1 MTPIPDFGGAEF
13 RPDYAESGG
22 IFFTPSNTAK
32 NNYLYLKCAG
42 CREADT
48 GYQSD
53 QPVTDSYM
61 LLYTYSGAG
70 ELEYMD
76 RRFTVKAGDGFL
88 IDCRQ
93 PYSFC
98 CGADSNSWD
107 FVWFNMGGNTFP
119 VYYSQFAATHKPVF
133 HASEGSELEELI
145 RKLGRTA
152 AQKNSAQ
159 SELMASTTIICI
171 LTQLA
176 LLGGWGANMS
186 AERRSV
192 PGYIDGIMERM
203 TSDYASHITLD
214 SLAAEFNVSKYHL
227 SREFKKYT
235 GYSPNEYL
243 ISVRINR
250 AKELLRRTN
259 HSVGEIS
266 QLTGC
271 GDVNHFIQLF
281 KSREKTTP
289 AAFRRHWQD
298 D

>member
-1 MTPIPDFGGAEF
+1 MTPIPEFGGVDS
-13 RPDYAESGG
+13 RPDYGESGG

-32 NNYLYLKCAG
+32 SNYLYLKCAG
-42 CREADT
+42 CREAGQDFL
-48 GYQSD
+48 SD
-53 QPVTDSYM
+53 QPVTESYT

-76 RRFTVKAGDGFL
+76 RRFILGPGDGFL

-93 PYSFC
+93 PYSYR
-98 CGADSNSWD
+98 CGADSDNWD
-107 FVWFNMGGNTFP
+107 FVWFNMCGNTFS
-119 VYYSQFAATHKPVF
+119 VYYSQFAVARKPVF
-133 HASEGSELEELI
+133 HASEGSELEMLI
-145 RKLGRTA
+145 RRLGRTA
-152 AQKNSAQ
+152 TQKSSAQ

-171 LTQLA
+171 LTQLV
-176 LLGGWGANMS
+176 LLDCGGANVS
-186 AERRSV
+186 TERRSV

-203 TSDYASHITLD
+203 TSGYAGHITLD

-259 HSVGEIS
+259 YSVGEIS

-298 D
+298 G

>member
-13 RPDYAESGG
+13 RPDYGESGG

-32 NNYLYLKCAG
+32 HNYLYLKCAG
-42 CREADT
+42 CREAGQDFS
-48 GYQSD
+48 SD

-61 LLYTYSGAG
+61 LLYTYSGTG

-76 RRFTVKAGDGFL
+76 RRFTVGPGDGFL

-93 PYSFC
+93 TYSYRC
-98 CGADSNSWD
+98 AVGSDSWD
-107 FVWFNMGGNTFP
+107 FVWFNMGGNTFS
-119 VYYSQFAATHKPVF
+119 VYYSQFAAARKPVF
-133 HASEGSELEELI
+133 HASEGSDLEELI
-145 RKLGRTA
+145 RRLGRTA
-152 AQKNSAQ
+152 AQKSSAQ

-171 LTQLA
+171 LTQLV
-176 LLGGWGANMS
+176 LLDGGGANVS

-203 TSDYASHITLD
+203 TSGYAGHITLD

-250 AKELLRRTN
+250 AKELLRRTSY
-259 HSVGEIS
+259 SVGEIS

-298 D
+298 G

>member
-1 MTPIPDFGGAEF
+1 MAPIPDFLGADF
-13 RPDYAESGG
+13 RADYSESGG

-32 NNYLYLKCAG
+32 QNYLYLKCAG
-42 CREADT
+42 RREAGRDFS
-48 GYQSD
+48 SD

-76 RRFTVKAGDGFL
+76 KRFTLGPWDGFL
-88 IDCRQ
+88 LDLRQ
-93 PYSFC
+93 PCSYRYAP
-98 CGADSNSWD
+98 GGEAWD

-119 VYYSQFAATHKPVF
+119 VYYSQFALARKPVF
-133 HASEGSELEELI
+133 HAGEGSELEELI
-145 RKLGRTA
+145 RRLGRTA
-152 AQKNSAQ
+152 AQKSSAQ
-159 SELMASTTIICI
+159 SELMASTTIICL
-171 LTQLA
+171 LTQLV
-176 LLGGWGANMS
+176 LLDGGGASMNH
-186 AERRSV
+186 ERRSA

-203 TSDYASHITLD
+203 TSGYAGHITLD

-250 AKELLRRTN
+250 AKELLRRTSY
-259 HSVGEIS
+259 SVGEIS

-298 D
+298 G